1 MDGCALHEKSWRS
14 SLIPYLE
21 IKTVFTGGNV
31 KLMRFSE
38 LQLAVEHE
46 VKTAFGGY
54 RDGLCMSQVDHRGE
68 FHSGP
73 MRVLFPERREHG
85 TPFRSPIV
93 ETVA

>member
-1 MDGCALHEKSWRS
+1 MNRFALYKEGRRS
-14 SLIPYLE
+14 GLIPYLE
-21 IKTVFTGGNV
+21 MKTVFTGENLELLWLA
-31 KLMRFSE
+31 K
-38 LQLAVEHE
+38 LQLAVEHK

-54 RDGLCMSQVDHRGE
+54 RDGLRMSQVDHRGE

-85 TPFRSPIV
+85 APFRSPVV

>member
-21 IKTVFTGGNV
+21 IKTVFTGGN
-31 KLMRFSE
+31 LELLWLAE

-54 RDGLCMSQVDHRGE
+54 RDGLRMSQVDHRGE

-85 TPFRSPIV
+85 APFRSPVV